1 MIDTKNSIDRF
12 YDSNRNIINLF
23 GSRENF
29 REKINC
35 IIKNANKVIIDK
47 YNDKESYYAIH
58 SKSTGIG
65 IIIKMGKYSES
76 IKDKGNIN
84 ALIITILPIKKYH
97 SFKPEDI
104 QIIVENMASEI
115 YKIEGR
121 KIFNGKNVVTHY
133 NDDEKNIVFFEG
145 KYYDSWIDFIFI
157 D

>member
-1 MIDTKNSIDRF
+1 
-12 YDSNRNIINLF
+12 
-23 GSRENF
+23 
-29 REKINC
+29 
-35 IIKNANKVIIDK
+35 
-47 YNDKESYYAIH
+47 
-58 SKSTGIG
+58 
-65 IIIKMGKYSES
+65 MGKYSES
-76 IKDKGNIN
+76 KKDTGKNN

-104 QIIVENMASEI
+104 KIIVENMAREI

-121 KIFNGKNVVTHY
+121 EIFNGKNVVTYY